1 MSMPN
6 STTAS
11 SRGGRPGQSWRPRER
26 YQSRDR
32 YISKE
37 LLAYVYMLHVIVCI
51 LVYTQKYLHESRHR
65 HALKRVRGYSGRF
78 SGKDQPQSP
87 LDSPETSESSLLLPP
102 QLPPI
107 LKPDT
112 IASSSSSS
120 NSQANRTGVSPQV
133 LSNYG
138 VVTSVSEIP
147 VHSMHVV
154 PEMCASGS
162 DLSTLNS
169 QAVSLALNQL
179 GSTQIIEFPSV
190 SAVSSNT
197 TVQQSM
203 SDPTTCTIQSL
214 LGVSQSF
221 TVSGLPTD
229 AVPSSS
235 VSVTTSDAVASSIP
249 DSTVSASDNLIFSA
263 SQITAAQSGRG
274 DVSSGLLG
282 MGKTLPISTGT
293 VSHAMVHIPDSST
306 SGERGSVVDSSEP

>member
-1 MSMPN
+1 MYYTYM
-6 STTAS
+6 
-11 SRGGRPGQSWRPRER
+11 
-26 YQSRDR
+26 
-32 YISKE
+32 
-37 LLAYVYMLHVIVCI
+37 YVYMLHVIVCI

-87 LDSPETSESSLLLPP
+87 LDSPETSENSLLLPP
-102 QLPPI
+102 QLPHI

-112 IASSSSSS
+112 IASSSSS

-133 LSNYG
+133 LRNYG
-138 VVTSVSEIP
+138 VVTSVSEVP
-147 VHSMHVV
+147 GHSVHSMHVA
-154 PEMCASGS
+154 PDMCASGS
-162 DLSTLNS
+162 SLNS

-179 GSTQIIEFPSV
+179 GSTPIIELPSV

-229 AVPSSS
+229 ASPSSS
-235 VSVTTSDAVASSIP
+235 VSVTTSDTVASGIP
-249 DSTVSASDNLIFSA
+249 DSTVSASDNFIFSA
-263 SQITAAQSGRG
+263 SQITATQSGRG
-274 DVSSGLLG
+274 DVSSGFLG
-282 MGKTLPISTGT
+282 MGKTLPISAGT
-293 VSHAMVHIPDSST
+293 VSHTMVHIPDSST